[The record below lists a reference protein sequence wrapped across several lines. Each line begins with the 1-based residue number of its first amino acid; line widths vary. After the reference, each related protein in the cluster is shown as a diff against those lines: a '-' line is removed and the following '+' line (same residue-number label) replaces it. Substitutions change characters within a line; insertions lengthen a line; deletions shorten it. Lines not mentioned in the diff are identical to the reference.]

1 MSWYDSI
8 YKGLIIGGITS
19 FIISYFTSD
28 ATSYNSLICG
38 YAIIMIG
45 VLMILTLIISK
56 NLDAQ
61 GNNTEMQIFLS
72 LISISGPFLF
82 ILMVL
87 GFIFFILSV
96 YKTHILGGQ
105 VSSSY
110 NTFSNITLLLIMIQI
125 YIIYTNIDN
134 PIFKNS
140 GNLSSTSKNVLYLIG
155 VSTLFTT
162 GTMYIILKY
171 FTTDGFQMLQNS
183 KYREPFRYSQ

>member
-19 FIISYFTSD
+19 FIISYFTT
-28 ATSYNSLICG
+28 ATTSYNSLMSG
-38 YAIIMIG
+38 YAIIIIS
-45 VLMILTLIISK
+45 VLMILTLIIYK
-56 NLDAQ
+56 NLGAQ
-61 GNNTEMQIFLS
+61 GSNTQMQIFLS

-87 GFIFFILSV
+87 GLIISLLIV
-96 YKTHILGGQ
+96 YKTHILGGR

-110 NTFSNITLLLIMIQI
+110 NTFSNITLIMIMIQI
-125 YIIYTNIDN
+125 YIIYSNMDT

-140 GNLSSTSKNVLYLIG
+140 GNLSSTSKNILYLIG
-155 VSTLFTT
+155 VITLFTS
-162 GTMYIILKY
+162 GTTYIILKY

-183 KYREPFRYSQ
+183 RSINYLQ